1 MFDSTGGDDSTDI
14 EIRGVLMRAAALHT
28 SRVTRTRAIPD
39 PLIRDLLI
47 AVLLTE
53 GGDRP
58 SARRRLEKAVGP
70 DLSARLLS
78 GSAPST
84 PGTR

>member
-1 MFDSTGGDDSTDI
+1 MFTPVRVDDSSLI

-28 SRVTRTRAIPD
+28 SRVATTRAIPD

-47 AVLLTE
+47 VVLLTE

-58 SARRRLEKAVGP
+58 SPLARLEQAVGK
-70 DLSARLLS
+70 DLTDRLLARTL
-78 GSAPST
+78 GAPRSAE
-84 PGTR
+84 

>member
-1 MFDSTGGDDSTDI
+1 MFTPFWLDDSTHI

-28 SRVTRTRAIPD
+28 SRVASTRAIPD

-53 GGDRP
+53 GGERLSP
-58 SARRRLEKAVGP
+58 RARLEQVIGP
-70 DLSARLLS
+70 DLTDRLLK
-78 GSAPST
+78 GWFGQAPQT
-84 PGTR
+84 E

>member
-1 MFDSTGGDDSTDI
+1 MFAPLPRDDSRNI

-28 SRVTRTRAIPD
+28 ARTARRAIPD

-53 GGDRP
+53 GEERTP
-58 SARRRLEKAVGP
+58 ARTRLEHKLGRE
-70 DLSARLLS
+70 LTERLL
-78 GSAPST
+78 GPAPEAC
-84 PGTR
+84 

>member
-1 MFDSTGGDDSTDI
+1 MSAPARTDDSNHI

-28 SRVTRTRAIPD
+28 SRVATTRAIPD

-58 SARRRLEKAVGP
+58 SARARLEQAIGP
-70 DLSARLLS
+70 DLAERLVSRALGVPRSAE
-78 GSAPST
+78 
-84 PGTR
+84 

>member
-1 MFDSTGGDDSTDI
+1 MRRDLRSVDSNHI

-58 SARRRLEKAVGP
+58 SARTRLEQALGR
-70 DLSARLLS
+70 DFAAHLL
-78 GSAPST
+78 GGLAPPP
-84 PGTR
+84 PGLR